1 MLCYAEP
8 GVVTVHT
15 NYYKACIKLKKKP
28 INIKCK
34 IIIKRPILLVDN
46 IHWYTCNYMYCLI

>member
-1 MLCYAEP
+1 MLCYTEQ

-15 NYYKACIKLKKKP
+15 NYYKACMKLKKKP

-34 IIIKRPILLVDN
+34 IIIKRPI
-46 IHWYTCNYMYCLI
+46 